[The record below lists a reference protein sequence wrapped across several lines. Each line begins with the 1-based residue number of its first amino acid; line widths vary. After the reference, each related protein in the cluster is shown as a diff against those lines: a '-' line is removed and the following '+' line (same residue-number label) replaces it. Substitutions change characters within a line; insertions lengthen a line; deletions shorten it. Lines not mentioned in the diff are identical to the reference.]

1 MTVLVNRAFTLHD
14 ASVGSFRDHRSRA
27 DEMADLFARAPFEE
41 GGWDAA
47 LKALSYATG
56 STRSQLLALG
66 DRHAAF
72 NWVTNAE
79 GIPGYFDEFLEIDG
93 FNPRV
98 NYRVAATRMP
108 FEVTWEDH
116 YDEIR
121 AVHTDEA
128 YLEYVRRNEAEFG
141 AQVVLSQRPGVFF
154 GLAILRGQD
163 VGRSNEAQRA
173 VLAQA
178 APSVLAAIRMQ
189 DAIEHQG
196 IELLRGSLDAM
207 RSAAILLDG
216 IGKVC
221 GVTTAAQ
228 ALLGPDTLQIRAA
241 TLHATRPD
249 LDRELQVRIGQA
261 LAGLG
266 DGAVDLWLRTSDAPL
281 LLDVRSL
288 PRQDWSFGTAPRAI
302 VTLRT
307 PLRPTAEQSARLAT
321 ALGLTLAEG
330 EVVSLL
336 VQGHS
341 RQAIANLRGVSAQT
355 VISQLRTIF
364 QKCGVNRE
372 AVLVSM
378 AREVIELASR

>member
-1 MTVLVNRAFTLHD
+1 MTVLVNRRFTLHD
-14 ASVGSFRDHRSRA
+14 APVGSFRDHRCRA
-27 DEMADLFARAPFEE
+27 EGIADLFARAPFEE

-47 LKALSYATG
+47 LKALADATG

-66 DRHAAF
+66 ERHAAF
-72 NWVTNAE
+72 NWVTDAE
-79 GIPGYFDEFLEIDG
+79 GIPDYFDEFLAIDG
-93 FNPRV
+93 FNPQV

-116 YDEIR
+116 YDAIR
-121 AVHTDEA
+121 KAHTDEA
-128 YLEYVRRNEAEFG
+128 YLDYVRRNDAEFG

-154 GLAILRGQD
+154 GLAILRGQG

-173 VLAQA
+173 VLAEA
-178 APSVLAAIRMQ
+178 APAVLAAIRMQ

-196 IELLRGSLDAM
+196 IELLRGSLDAI

-221 GVTTAAQ
+221 GVTAAAQ
-228 ALLGPDTLQIRAA
+228 ALLGPDSLQIRAA

-249 LDRELQVRIGQA
+249 VDRELQARIGRA
-261 LAGLG
+261 LAGRE
-266 DGAVDLWLRTSDAPL
+266 DGAADLWLRSADAPL

-307 PLRPTAEQSARLAT
+307 PLRPTAQQSAHLAT

-341 RQAIANLRGVSAQT
+341 RQAVANLRGVSVQT